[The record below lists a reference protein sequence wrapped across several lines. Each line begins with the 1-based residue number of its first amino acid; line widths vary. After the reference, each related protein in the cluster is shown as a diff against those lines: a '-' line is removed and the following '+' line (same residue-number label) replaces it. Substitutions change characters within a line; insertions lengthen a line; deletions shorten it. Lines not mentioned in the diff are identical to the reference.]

1 MGAMPDGDP
10 GLTAWP
16 WAIAGLAL
24 LVPTLIGWAPA
35 GPWSDPTFSIGLLG
49 MLGGC
54 ALYIAW
60 FRWTFRTEGILPRLE
75 LWDDPERTWWH
86 PGALGMVLLISAP
99 IGRVE
104 ALPGTTGL
112 LLGLIG
118 SLAILV
124 SLHAGLAVSLLAEEE

>member
-1 MGAMPDGDP
+1 MGAMPDGVP
-10 GLTAWP
+10 GPTAWP
-16 WAIAGLAL
+16 WAIAGLSL

-86 PGALGMVLLISAP
+86 PGALGTQ
-99 IGRVE
+99 G
-104 ALPGTTGL
+104 PGP
-112 LLGLIG
+112 
-118 SLAILV
+118 
-124 SLHAGLAVSLLAEEE
+124 

>member
-1 MGAMPDGDP
+1 MGAMPDGVP
-10 GLTAWP
+10 GPTAWP
-16 WAIAGLAL
+16 WAIAGLSL

-35 GPWSDPTFSIGLLG
+35 GPWSDPTFSIGPLG

>member
-1 MGAMPDGDP
+1 MGPCRAMERPNIQHR
-10 GLTAWP
+10 A
-16 WAIAGLAL
+16 AG
-24 LVPTLIGWAPA
+24 V
-35 GPWSDPTFSIGLLG
+35 
-49 MLGGC
+49 LGGC

>member
-1 MGAMPDGDP
+1 MGPMPDGDP
-10 GLTAWP
+10 GPTAWP

-60 FRWTFRTEGILPRLE
+60 FRWTFTTEGILPRLE
-75 LWDDPERTWWH
+75 LWDDPERTWWR

-99 IGRVE
+99 IGRVD

>member
-1 MGAMPDGDP
+1 MGAMPDGVQGP
-10 GLTAWP
+10 TAWP
-16 WAIAGLAL
+16 WAIAGLSL

-35 GPWSDPTFSIGLLG
+35 GPWSDPTFSIGRW
-49 MLGGC
+49 GC
-54 ALYIAW
+54 SEGVLSTSW